1 MKLGNALMQSEGY
14 NSGSAIEAYRRAL
27 TSAATQDQTE
37 DYAKATSGLAPLLFG
52 SCHYHEVVNRIE
64 KLLEGKPDRLKP
76 RTRIHL
82 HTMLGVAN
90 YGLGNFVT
98 AWDQFEAARL
108 LDLEWPCTSEN
119 PIGGGDPAVVIRN
132 YMGMTG
138 SILGRIAESLE
149 LTEEGLVLARQ
160 RSEAFSLAWAPA
172 RSGTHASSCRPVR
185 RRYVSRE

>member
-37 DYAKATSGLAPLLFG
+37 DYAIATSGLAPLLFG
-52 SCHYHEVVNRIE
+52 SCHYHEVVNRTE

-138 SILGRIAESLE
+138 SVLGRIAKSLE
-149 LTEEGLVLARQ
+149 LTERGTGACPPTGRGIQPCVG
-160 RSEAFSLAWAPA
+160 PA
-172 RSGTHASSCRPVR
+172 RSGTHASPCRPVR
-185 RRYVSRE
+185 RRCVSRE